1 MAKVAGEHD
10 TVTAGAARSPI
21 GPAAS
26 RHRPLTTRLSAG
38 HLVMIVAGLLGALLS
53 LAVLRASDH
62 RIEVAV
68 AASDLRPGTTVSRDS
83 FRFTR
88 VAMDSHAL
96 SRMVRPGDVHALEG
110 SVVAMEIREGEP
122 VTRSALL
129 RPAAPARQRSLS
141 IPVTPERAVG
151 GDLEAGDRIDV
162 LSTDP
167 ESSGLVVAGLRVLDI
182 KRSGGA
188 LSGGDDK
195 LAVVVALQAAEAERL
210 APVLG
215 GDKFVLVL
223 STGAEQVSVGPPPG
237 PTSRTATTAVSRGS
251 SGG

>member
-10 TVTAGAARSPI
+10 TLGVGAGRPGI
-21 GPAAS
+21 GTAAS
-26 RHRPLTTRLSAG
+26 GRRPLTTRLSAG

-62 RIEVAV
+62 RIDVAV
-68 AASDLRPGTTVSRDS
+68 AASDLRAGATVTRDS
-83 FRFTR
+83 FSFTR
-88 VAMDSHAL
+88 VAMDSDAL
-96 SRMVRPGDVHALEG
+96 SKMVRPGDVRALEG
-110 SVVAMEIREGEP
+110 SVVAMELRAGEP

-129 RPAAPARQRSLS
+129 RPAAPARLRSLS

-151 GDLEAGDRIDV
+151 GDLQAGDRIDV
-162 LSTDP
+162 LSTDA
-167 ESSGLVVAGLRVLDI
+167 ESPGLVVAGLRVLDV

-188 LSGGDDK
+188 LSGGDDR

-223 STGAEQVSVGPPPG
+223 STGAEPVSV
-237 PTSRTATTAVSRGS
+237 RS